1 MSKQHDALTKAQ
13 LPRNNTIGADL
24 CQSSCEVMNW
34 CLITKIG
41 DGKLT
46 IAGPHGE
53 QTCRA
58 DQPMEIGVAVAEVLM
73 NQPLNPLSNYRAKES
88 A

>member
-1 MSKQHDALTKAQ
+1 MSKSHDAITKAQ
-13 LPRNNTIGADL
+13 LSVEPTVQL
-24 CQSSCEVMNW
+24 SLNW

-46 IAGPHGE
+46 VTGPHGE

-73 NQPLNPLSNYRAKES
+73 NQPLNPLANYREEGTS
-88 A
+88 